1 VTLGSRPP
9 TYRALLFG
17 SGAARRTNPPA
28 LSGDITPPF
37 SPIGDVTAVGIGFVF
52 WGMITGASGGGGMC
66 EGFVWP
72 LWPFS

>member
-1 VTLGSRPP
+1 MTLGSRPP

-37 SPIGDVTAVGIGFVF
+37 SPIGDVIAVGMGFVF
-52 WGMITGASGGGGMC
+52 WGIITGGSGGGGMWD
-66 EGFVWP
+66 GLLWP
-72 LWPFS
+72 L